1 MDSIFAIDVET
12 ILSPYGTKYTNEIEL
27 LTKTIDIYLIEGYI
41 YNDQNKEFLIG
52 SLKRRIHINCIIE
65 KYQCIIDDIEILKQL
80 DVDIYADAELSL
92 SWIEAKMGLHIQ
104 KTIYELEKAQNKFQ
118 SNNEYEIGFLV
129 NEQRMNVLLTR
140 AKCAMIVF
148 GNKKTLISNNL
159 WKSWIENVP
168 NINSTQFINY
178 CLKKE
183 QNQITTQHQV
193 HSTKN
198 NYRKRR

>member
-104 KTIYELEKAQNKFQ
+104 KTIYELEKAQNK
-118 SNNEYEIGFLV
+118 
-129 NEQRMNVLLTR
+129 
-140 AKCAMIVF
+140 C
-148 GNKKTLISNNL
+148 
-159 WKSWIENVP
+159 
-168 NINSTQFINY
+168 NY
-178 CLKKE
+178 
-183 QNQITTQHQV
+183 I
-193 HSTKN
+193 
-198 NYRKRR
+198 

>member
-1 MDSIFAIDVET
+1 MHYSFMVTKFLSRRTISFNVYAEVRIVDSFQGREKNI
-12 ILSPYGTKYTNEIEL
+12 ILI
-27 LTKTIDIYLIEGYI
+27 
-41 YNDQNKEFLIG
+41 
-52 SLKRRIHINCIIE
+52 SL
-65 KYQCIIDDIEILKQL
+65 
-80 DVDIYADAELSL
+80 V
-92 SWIEAKMGLHIQ
+92 
-104 KTIYELEKAQNKFQ
+104 Q